1 VDQPL
6 AYLAVPTALTDDASV
21 DVDGQAR
28 LAAAVA
34 DAGADA
40 IVVLDAAA
48 GELVQL
54 DRDERL
60 RVVRATRD
68 GAGGLPVIAGVD
80 GRDPSALAWAHAAA
94 GAGATALLVLVPT
107 DVSSGV
113 DRLAAVATTGVT
125 AWLHVHPA
133 AGGGSIVPDRAAAL
147 VAELG
152 AAGVVLEAPPVLDG
166 IAALRSAGTTALG
179 GLAALLLPDELE
191 AGAHGTAAASAVP
204 ELLVRALRAGG
215 PMRGREHHL
224 AAAPYLH
231 LEVGST
237 GARVRKEAWR
247 QRGVLASGRSRAG
260 APLGAATKRAITRR
274 LREVGVDVVDPY
286 PGS

>member
-6 AYLAVPTALTDDASV
+6 AYLAVPTALTDDATL

-28 LAAAVA
+28 LAASVA
-34 DAGADA
+34 AAGADA

-48 GELVQL
+48 GELAQL
-54 DRDERL
+54 DADERL

-80 GRDPSALAWAHAAA
+80 GRDATALAWAHAAA
-94 GAGATALLVLVPT
+94 GAGASALLVLVPS
-107 DVSSGV
+107 DVPSGV
-113 DRLAAVATTGVT
+113 DRLSAVTSTGATT
-125 AWLHVHPA
+125 WLHVHPA
-133 AGGGSIVPDRAAAL
+133 AGGGPIAPERAAAL

-166 IAALRSAGTTALG
+166 IAVLRAAGTSVLG
-179 GLAALLLPDELE
+179 GLAGLLLPDELD
-191 AGAHGTAAASAVP
+191 AGAHGTAAATAVP
-204 ELLVRALRAGG
+204 ELLVRALRAAG
-215 PMRGREHHL
+215 PAAGRDHHL

-237 GARVRKEAWR
+237 GPRVRKEAWR
-247 QRGVLASGRSRAG
+247 QRGVLVSGRSRVG
-260 APLGAATKRAITRR
+260 APLAAPTKRAITRR